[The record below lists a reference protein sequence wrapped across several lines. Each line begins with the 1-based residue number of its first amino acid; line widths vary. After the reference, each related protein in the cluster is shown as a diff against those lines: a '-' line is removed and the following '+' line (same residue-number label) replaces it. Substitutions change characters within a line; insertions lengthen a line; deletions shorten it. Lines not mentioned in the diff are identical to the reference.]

1 MAGELGE
8 QEIEQLRRR
17 LEQRRAELSAHIR
30 ESLHEADDERYL
42 QVAHDVGDMEDHALA
57 QLQVDANLATIHREI
72 EEFRAVQ
79 AALIRVGQGTY
90 GRCIDCGE
98 TIAAPRLEAQPIA
111 SRCLSCAEAHE
122 RTQATSHP
130 TL

>member
-8 QEIEQLRRR
+8 QEIEQVRRR
-17 LEQRRAELSAHIR
+17 LEQRRADLSAHIR
-30 ESLHEADDERYL
+30 ENLHDTDDERYL

-98 TIAAPRLEAQPIA
+98 TIAAPRLEAQPTA
-111 SRCLSCAEAHE
+111 SRCLACAEAHE
-122 RTQATSHP
+122 RTQAASHP